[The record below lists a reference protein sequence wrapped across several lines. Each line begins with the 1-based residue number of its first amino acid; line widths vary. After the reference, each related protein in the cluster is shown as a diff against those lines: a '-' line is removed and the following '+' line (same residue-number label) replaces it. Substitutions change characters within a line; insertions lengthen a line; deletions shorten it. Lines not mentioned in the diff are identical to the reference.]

1 MYLLFS
7 GSVVSET
14 SLFLSSVSFY
24 FLLVFSKNQ
33 LSIWLILFFVSLIFT
48 FIYYYIFYVL
58 MSKNIY
64 HI

>member
-1 MYLLFS
+1 M
-7 GSVVSET
+7 SET

-58 MSKNIY
+58 IYKDIY